1 MNEKIE
7 IEEVLKKYD
16 ELGFD
21 ANQDYPGNFLWEE
34 LYLASPKER
43 AKKSLESNQF
53 KSKSNKINLTRYK
66 SDSHRQ
72 RF

>member
-1 MNEKIE
+1 MQEKIE

-43 AKKSLESNQF
+43 AKKKF
-53 KSKSNKINLTRYK
+53 GVYAA
-66 SDSHRQ
+66 
-72 RF
+72 

>member
-1 MNEKIE
+1 MQEKIE

-16 ELGFD
+16 VLGFD

-43 AKKSLESNQF
+43 AKKKFGVYASLNRSNPSP
-53 KSKSNKINLTRYK
+53 KKLT
-66 SDSHRQ
+66 
-72 RF
+72 

>member
-1 MNEKIE
+1 MNEEIE

>member
-1 MNEKIE
+1 MEEKIE

-43 AKKSLESNQF
+43 AKKSLESNPF
-53 KSKSNKINLTRYK
+53 KSKSNKLNLTRYK

>member
-1 MNEKIE
+1 MEEKIE

-43 AKKSLESNQF
+43 AKKSLVSNQF
-53 KSKSNKINLTRYK
+53 KSKSNKLNLTRYK

>member
-43 AKKSLESNQF
+43 ARKSSEYTGGSHIGLYTFVLIES
-53 KSKSNKINLTRYK
+53 
-66 SDSHRQ
+66 H
-72 RF
+72 

>member
-53 KSKSNKINLTRYK
+53 KSKSNKVYSINLT
-66 SDSHRQ
+66 
-72 RF
+72 

>member
-43 AKKSLESNQF
+43 AKKSLVSNQF
-53 KSKSNKINLTRYK
+53 KSKSNKLNLTRYK

>member
-1 MNEKIE
+1 MDEKME
-7 IEEVLKKYD
+7 IGEVLKKYD

-43 AKKSLESNQF
+43 AKKFVVFASLIS
-53 KSKSNKINLTRYK
+53 SIPINLT
-66 SDSHRQ
+66 
-72 RF
+72 